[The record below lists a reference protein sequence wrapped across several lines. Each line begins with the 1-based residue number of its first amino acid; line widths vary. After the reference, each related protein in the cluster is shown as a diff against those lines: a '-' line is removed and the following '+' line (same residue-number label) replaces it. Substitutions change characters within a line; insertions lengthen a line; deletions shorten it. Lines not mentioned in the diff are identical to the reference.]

1 MKLTKKQI
9 DDKAAE
15 LSKKL
20 DCKVTPMVVNIEGGE
35 QIVGYF
41 QEPQYDTIMYFVDAY
56 QNKELSKAGDYALAD
71 CIIKEESDERIYS
84 TARKHSR
91 IKASFAYACTKFLA
105 PYTEEYKKLEEAAK
119 KK

>member
-20 DCKVTPMVVNIEGGE
+20 DNKVTPMVIFIENDE
-35 QIVGYF
+35 QVVGYF

-56 QNKELSKAGDYALAD
+56 QNKEISKAGDYALKD
-71 CIIKEESDERIYS
+71 CLIKEDSDPRIHSDE
-84 TARKHSR
+84 RKHSR

-105 PYTEEYKKLEEAAK
+105 PHLEEYKKLQAEVK